1 MCWRYYNNTRLRL
14 FYLQQKD
21 ETYPITK
28 WRLALSVWGGAMER
42 EDQSEEEA
50 VLRELK
56 EELDWQPT
64 AINKIGDFIVR
75 TDNDFPITIFEIV
88 MSEIELKYFAANKI
102 SYEGNALLVD
112 KNQIWQQPWIWD
124 LDIILKPIYQK

>member
-1 MCWRYYNNTRLRL
+1 MCWRYYNNTRLSL

-28 WRLALSVWGGAMER
+28 WRLALSVWGGAMEP

-64 AINKIGDFIVR
+64 AIKKIGDFIVR